1 MLAPNPNANRFQSW
15 PFESSVVAR
24 SPWLPGKD
32 EVANCAAAERE
43 TTEQIPN
50 PSNAAHI
57 APTALEHIL
66 FARRLA
72 RGAKRMTERLS
83 DIAIQ
88 RELGT
93 LPGWSRRGELIT
105 KTFQFR
111 NFLDGIDFVV
121 AVAKAAEA
129 ADHHP
134 DIDIR
139 YTKIACSLS
148 THSAGGI
155 TQKDLDM
162 ARQIERVGE
171 RNGLS

>member
-1 MLAPNPNANRFQSW
+1 MA
-15 PFESSVVAR
+15 
-24 SPWLPGKD
+24 
-32 EVANCAAAERE
+32 
-43 TTEQIPN
+43 
-50 PSNAAHI
+50 
-57 APTALEHIL
+57 
-66 FARRLA
+66 
-72 RGAKRMTERLS
+72 ERLS

-88 RELGT
+88 RELGNLT
-93 LPGWSRRGELIT
+93 GWSRRGDAIA

-111 NFLDGIDFVV
+111 NFLTGIGFVS

-139 YTKIACSLS
+139 YTKITCTLS

-162 ARQIERVGE
+162 AKKIDLAQEKVG
-171 RNGLS
+171 

>member
-1 MLAPNPNANRFQSW
+1 MA
-15 PFESSVVAR
+15 
-24 SPWLPGKD
+24 
-32 EVANCAAAERE
+32 
-43 TTEQIPN
+43 
-50 PSNAAHI
+50 
-57 APTALEHIL
+57 
-66 FARRLA
+66 
-72 RGAKRMTERLS
+72 ERLS

-93 LPGWSRRGELIT
+93 LQGWSRRGDVIT

-111 NFLDGIDFVV
+111 KFLDGIEFVRS
-121 AVAKAAEA
+121 VAKVAEA

-139 YTKIACSLS
+139 YTKIICSLS

-162 ARQIERVGE
+162 ARKIDRAQESMG
-171 RNGLS
+171 

>member
-1 MLAPNPNANRFQSW
+1 MP
-15 PFESSVVAR
+15 
-24 SPWLPGKD
+24 
-32 EVANCAAAERE
+32 
-43 TTEQIPN
+43 
-50 PSNAAHI
+50 
-57 APTALEHIL
+57 
-66 FARRLA
+66 
-72 RGAKRMTERLS
+72 TERLS

-93 LPGWSRRGELIT
+93 LPGWSRRGDVIT

-111 NFLDGIDFVV
+111 EFLAGIDFVN

-139 YTKIACSLS
+139 FTKVTFALS

-155 TQKDLDM
+155 TQKDLDL
-162 ARQIERVGE
+162 AKKIERAGE
-171 RNGLS
+171 G

>member
-1 MLAPNPNANRFQSW
+1 MA
-15 PFESSVVAR
+15 
-24 SPWLPGKD
+24 
-32 EVANCAAAERE
+32 
-43 TTEQIPN
+43 
-50 PSNAAHI
+50 
-57 APTALEHIL
+57 
-66 FARRLA
+66 
-72 RGAKRMTERLS
+72 ERLS

-88 RELGT
+88 RELGNLT
-93 LPGWSRRGELIT
+93 GWSRRADAIT

-111 NFLDGIDFVV
+111 NFLTGIGFVS

-139 YTKIACSLS
+139 YTKVTCTLS

-162 ARQIERVGE
+162 ARKIDLAQEKVG
-171 RNGLS
+171 